1 MNFKFCKVFIGFRQ
15 SFKLTGGKNLFLC
28 KLFKLIMEIK
38 ADTSAQTAVLKVIG
52 IRDLTLSAYVLR
64 FDRKQVLF
72 RAGQHILLGKKG
84 DIQAREYS
92 IYSAEQEDYFEVLI
106 KEVEEGMVSKQLRRV
121 NPGEP
126 LNFENPVGYF
136 ILKDEVIYT
145 RKFLFIA
152 SGTGIA
158 PFHSFV
164 KSYPGLDY
172 KLLHGIRYAHEAYE
186 KQVYERDRLI
196 LCTSRDKKGDYNGR
210 VTDFLKEHPIADK
223 NTLCYFC
230 GNCEMIHEAYDI
242 LLNQGVS
249 SENLFAEVYF

>member
-1 MNFKFCKVFIGFRQ
+1 MNLK
-15 SFKLTGGKNLFLC
+15 SNTN
-28 KLFKLIMEIK
+28 
-38 ADTSAQTAVLKVIG
+38 TQTAVLKVRS
-52 IRDLTLSAYVLR
+52 IRDLTPTAYVLQ
-64 FDRKQVLF
+64 FDRIKTPF
-72 RAGQHILLGKKG
+72 RAGQHILLGKKD

-92 IYSAEQEDYFEVLI
+92 IYSAEQDNFFEVLI
-106 KEVEEGMVSKQLRRV
+106 KEVKEGMVSKQLRNV
-121 NPGEP
+121 KPGEP

-136 ILKDEVIYT
+136 VLKDEDIKD

-172 KLLHGIRYAHEAYE
+172 QLLHGIRYANEAYE
-186 KQVYERDRLI
+186 KETYDKSRLV
-196 LCTSRDKKGDYNGR
+196 LCTSRDKQGDYQGR
-210 VTDFLKEHPIADK
+210 VTDYLKENPIEDK

-242 LLNQGVS
+242 LLKQGVP

>member
-1 MNFKFCKVFIGFRQ
+1 MGIKSK
-15 SFKLTGGKNLFLC
+15 T
-28 KLFKLIMEIK
+28 EI
-38 ADTSAQTAVLKVIG
+38 QTAALKVRN
-52 IRDLTLSAYVLR
+52 IRELTPTAYVLQ
-64 FDRKQVLF
+64 FDRLNIPF

-92 IYSAEQEDYFEVLI
+92 IYSAEQEDFFEVLI
-106 KEVEEGMVSKQLRRV
+106 KEVQEGIVSRQLKRLK
-121 NPGEP
+121 PGEP
-126 LNFENPVGYF
+126 VNFENPVGYF
-136 ILKDEVIYT
+136 ILKDEDIQK

-164 KSYPGLDY
+164 RSYPGLDY
-172 KLLHGIRYAHEAYE
+172 KLLHGIRYAGEAYE
-186 KQVYERDRLI
+186 KETYDRDRLV
-196 LCTSRDKKGDYNGR
+196 LCTSRDKKGGYHGR
-210 VTDFLKEHPIADK
+210 VTDYLREYPIEDK

-242 LLNQGVS
+242 LLKQGVP

>member
-1 MNFKFCKVFIGFRQ
+1 MDLKSNINIQ
-15 SFKLTGGKNLFLC
+15 
-28 KLFKLIMEIK
+28 
-38 ADTSAQTAVLKVIG
+38 TSLLKV
-52 IRDLTLSAYVLR
+52 RNMRELTPSAYVLQ
-64 FDRKQVLF
+64 FDRNNTPF
-72 RAGQHILLGKKG
+72 RAGQHILLGKKD

-92 IYSAEQEDYFEVLI
+92 IYSAEQNDYFEVLI
-106 KEVEEGMVSKQLRRV
+106 KEVQDGMVSRQLRHV
-121 NPGEP
+121 KPGEP

-136 ILKDEVIYT
+136 VLKDADIKH
-145 RKFLFIA
+145 RKYLFIA

-172 KLLHGIRYAHEAYE
+172 KLLHGIRNTDEAYDKE
-186 KQVYERDRLI
+186 VYDKDRLI
-196 LCTSRDKKGDYNGR
+196 LCTSRDKNGDYHGR
-210 VTDFLKEHPIADK
+210 VTDYLKENPIEDK

-242 LLNQGVS
+242 LLKQGIP